1 MQIEISSHGWEE
13 QTSIMFFYDWAGYW
27 RVHPTTHSTVES
39 SQLQL
44 WGSLVMFIQKSENSI
59 AKLQSELVSES
70 EIDLSDSSATPSLLD
85 SKGGVCSS
93 KGELWIGA

>member
-1 MQIEISSHGWEE
+1 
-13 QTSIMFFYDWAGYW
+13 
-27 RVHPTTHSTVES
+27 
-39 SQLQL
+39 
-44 WGSLVMFIQKSENSI
+44 MFIQKTENSI

-93 KGELWIGA
+93 KGKL